1 MKDTDPSTH
10 LPALSTPSQSS
21 RCLTLRDRYRIH
33 SLLTETGRLPLAGSG
48 PENVMCLRPQGHFR
62 TLVISM
68 QAFHPSV
75 WPECSTGGA
84 ATAQEKHSLMLE
96 YCTASLIT
104 EAEIRHFNGPLRRIW
119 LKVRVICVSPSLH
132 VHWGWRKEFIEKT
145 FFFSKQNLSE
155 GKTTKKGELFLGAS
169 QAFQ

>member
-21 RCLTLRDRYRIH
+21 RCPTLRDRYRIH
-33 SLLTETGRLPLAGSG
+33 NLLTETGRLPLAGSG

-84 ATAQEKHSLMLE
+84 ATAQEKHSLMLV
-96 YCTASLIT
+96 YCMASLIT
-104 EAEIRHFNGPLRRIW
+104 AQAEIRHFNELLRMICQ
-119 LKVRVICVSPSLH
+119 KVRVICVSSSFH
-132 VHWGWRKEFIEKT
+132 VHWG
-145 FFFSKQNLSE
+145 
-155 GKTTKKGELFLGAS
+155 
-169 QAFQ
+169 